1 MICCERGWHIVRMW
15 AVLLVLWC
23 GGASQACA
31 QQEEKHP
38 AETQDTIPAAQV
50 KRERKTASGHAR
62 KKKIEEVKDSIA
74 ERTRQQADSI
84 MAARKAAEGDSLV
97 LDSAMLK
104 AAGDSL
110 SPDTASLKAMA
121 DSLSLDSA
129 RLAVL
134 SDSLLQAVLAKRRQ
148 KAFRPDPIRSMWLGL
163 VFPGGG
169 QIYNRKYWKLP
180 IFYGGFLGCAYA
192 LTWNGQMLRDYSQA
206 YLDIMDDDPNTK
218 SYEQMLPLG
227 YDISGKEERFKE
239 IFKNKKNYFRKYRDM
254 SIFAFAGVYL
264 LAVIDAYVDAELSS
278 FDISHDLSLRLEP
291 TLLVPGGTGMR
302 HLQAAPG
309 IQCSIT
315 F

>member
-1 MICCERGWHIVRMW
+1 MGIWLL
-15 AVLLVLWC
+15 LLVLWC
-23 GGASQACA
+23 TGASQACA

-38 AETQDTIPAAQV
+38 AETQDTIPAAQM
-50 KRERKTASGHAR
+50 KRDRKTASGHAR
-62 KKKIEEVKDSIA
+62 KKRIEEVKDSIA

-84 MAARKAAEGDSLV
+84 LAAKKAAKGDTLV
-97 LDSAMLK
+97 LDSIQ
-104 AAGDSL
+104 
-110 SPDTASLKAMA
+110 LKAMA
-121 DSLSLDSA
+121 DSLSLDST
-129 RLAVL
+129 RLSAL
-134 SDSLLQAVLAKRRQ
+134 SDSLLQAVLAKRKQ
-148 KAFRPDPIRSMWLGL
+148 QAFRPDPIRSMWLGL

-206 YLDIMDDDPNTK
+206 YLDIMDDDLNTK

-278 FDISHDLSLRLEP
+278 FDISPDLSMRLEP
-291 TLLVPGGTGMR
+291 TLLAPCGAGMR

-309 IQCSIT
+309 IQCSLT

>member
-1 MICCERGWHIVRMW
+1 MGIWLL
-15 AVLLVLWC
+15 LLVLWC
-23 GGASQACA
+23 TGASQACA

-38 AETQDTIPAAQV
+38 AETQDTIPAAQM
-50 KRERKTASGHAR
+50 KRDRKTASGHAR
-62 KKKIEEVKDSIA
+62 KKRIEEVKDSIA

-84 MAARKAAEGDSLV
+84 LAAKKAAKGDTLALDSVLPEAKGDTLV
-97 LDSAMLK
+97 LDSVQ
-104 AAGDSL
+104 
-110 SPDTASLKAMA
+110 LKAMA
-121 DSLSLDSA
+121 DSLSLDST
-129 RLAVL
+129 RLSAL
-134 SDSLLQAVLAKRRQ
+134 SDSLLQAVLAKRKQ
-148 KAFRPDPIRSMWLGL
+148 QAFRPDPIRSMWLGL

-278 FDISHDLSLRLEP
+278 FDISPDLSMRLEP
-291 TLLVPGGTGMR
+291 TLLAPCGTGMR

-309 IQCSIT
+309 IQCSLT

>member
-1 MICCERGWHIVRMW
+1 MGIWLL
-15 AVLLVLWC
+15 LLVLWC
-23 GGASQACA
+23 TGASQACA

-38 AETQDTIPAAQV
+38 DETQDTIPAAQM
-50 KRERKTASGHAR
+50 KRDRKTASGHAR
-62 KKKIEEVKDSIA
+62 KKRIEEVKDSIA

-84 MAARKAAEGDSLV
+84 LAAKKAAKGDTLV
-97 LDSAMLK
+97 LDSVLPEAK
-104 AAGDSL
+104 GDTLVLDSVQ
-110 SPDTASLKAMA
+110 LKAMA
-121 DSLSLDSA
+121 DSLSLDST
-129 RLAVL
+129 RLSAL
-134 SDSLLQAVLAKRRQ
+134 SDSLLQAVLAKRKQ
-148 KAFRPDPIRSMWLGL
+148 QAFRPDPIRSMWLGL

-278 FDISHDLSLRLEP
+278 FDISPDLSMRLEP
-291 TLLVPGGTGMR
+291 TLLAPCGTGMR

-309 IQCSIT
+309 IQCSLT

>member
-1 MICCERGWHIVRMW
+1 MGIWLL
-15 AVLLVLWC
+15 LLVLWC
-23 GGASQACA
+23 TGASQACA

-38 AETQDTIPAAQV
+38 AETQDTIPAAQM
-50 KRERKTASGHAR
+50 KRDRKTASGHAR
-62 KKKIEEVKDSIA
+62 KKRIEEVKDSIA

-84 MAARKAAEGDSLV
+84 LAAKKAAKGDTLALDSVLPEAKGDTLV
-97 LDSAMLK
+97 LDSVQ
-104 AAGDSL
+104 
-110 SPDTASLKAMA
+110 LKAMA
-121 DSLSLDSA
+121 DSLSLDST
-129 RLAVL
+129 RLSAL
-134 SDSLLQAVLAKRRQ
+134 SDSLLQAVLAKRKQ
-148 KAFRPDPIRSMWLGL
+148 QAFRPDPIRSMWLGL

-264 LAVIDAYVDAELSS
+264 LAIIDAYVDAELSS
-278 FDISHDLSLRLEP
+278 FDISPDLSMRLEP
-291 TLLVPGGTGMR
+291 TLLAPCGTGMR

-309 IQCSIT
+309 IQCSLT

>member
-1 MICCERGWHIVRMW
+1 MGIWLL
-15 AVLLVLWC
+15 LLVLWC
-23 GGASQACA
+23 TGVSQACA

-38 AETQDTIPAAQV
+38 AETQDTIPAAQM
-50 KRERKTASGHAR
+50 KRDRKTASGHAR
-62 KKKIEEVKDSIA
+62 KKRIEEVKDSIA

-84 MAARKAAEGDSLV
+84 LAAKKAAKGDTLALDSVLPEAKGDTLV
-97 LDSAMLK
+97 LDSVQ
-104 AAGDSL
+104 
-110 SPDTASLKAMA
+110 LKAMA
-121 DSLSLDSA
+121 DSLSLDST
-129 RLAVL
+129 RLSAL
-134 SDSLLQAVLAKRRQ
+134 SDSLLQAVLAKRKQ
-148 KAFRPDPIRSMWLGL
+148 QAFRPDPIRSMWLGL

-278 FDISHDLSLRLEP
+278 FDISPDLSMRLEP
-291 TLLVPGGTGMR
+291 TLLAPCGTGMR

-309 IQCSIT
+309 IQCSLT